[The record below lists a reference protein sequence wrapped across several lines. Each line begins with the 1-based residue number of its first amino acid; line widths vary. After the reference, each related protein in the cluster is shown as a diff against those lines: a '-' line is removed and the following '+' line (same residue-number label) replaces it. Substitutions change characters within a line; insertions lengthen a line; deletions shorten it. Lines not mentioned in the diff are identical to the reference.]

1 MDWRRTAVCCAFL
14 YAALCIVALTGCDE
28 KKPAAQAGGPPVT
41 VANPTARR
49 IAEWDDYTG
58 RFQATEYVEI
68 RARVNGYL
76 DSIHFTD
83 GQIVKKGDLL
93 FVIDP
98 RPYQATADSDA
109 AALTQTQARLD
120 LANREQVRAAAL
132 AKSQNGSVEALDKAV
147 QEQRA
152 AGGAVQAA
160 QAELRRAQLD
170 LEFTHVTSPVTGRIS
185 RHLVSLGNLVSG
197 GESNSTLLTTIVSLD
212 PIYFYFDADQNA
224 YLKYTRLNL
233 SGQRRSSRD
242 VANPVRLALNDEKDF
257 PHQGHMDF
265 VDNQIDFG
273 TGTIR
278 GRAVFD
284 NADLV
289 FTPGMFGRIQ
299 LIGEPEHDA
308 LLLPDDAIGTDQAR
322 RFVYVVGD
330 GNVATAR
337 EVVLGP
343 VIDGL
348 RVVRS
353 GVAVSDRIIVNGL
366 QRVRV
371 GQPVTP
377 QPPPQ
382 AQPKQAEAH

>member
-1 MDWRRTAVCCAFL
+1 MHLHWKAAFGAFL
-14 YAALCIVALTGCDE
+14 CIAALAGCDNR
-28 KKPAAQAGGPPVT
+28 KPGPQAGAPPVT

-49 IAEWDDYTG
+49 ITEWDDYTG
-58 RFQATEYVEI
+58 RFQATEYVEL

-76 DSIHFTD
+76 QSINFTD

-98 RPYQATADSDA
+98 RPYQATADSA
-109 AALTQTQARLD
+109 SAALAQAQARLD
-120 LANREQVRAAAL
+120 LANREQVRAASL
-132 AKSQNGSVEALDKAV
+132 AKTQYGSVETLDKAV

-152 AGGAVQAA
+152 ATGAVDAA

-170 LEFTHVTSPVTGRIS
+170 LEFTHITSPVTGRIG
-185 RHLVSLGNLVSG
+185 RHLVSIGNLISG
-197 GESNSTLLTTIVSLD
+197 GEANSTLLTTVVSLD

-224 YLKYTRLNL
+224 YLKYVRLDL
-233 SGQRRSSRD
+233 SGQRRSSRV

-284 NADLV
+284 NADLI
-289 FTPGMFGRIQ
+289 FTPGMFARVQ
-299 LIGEPEHDA
+299 LLGEPEHDA
-308 LLLPDDAIGTDQAR
+308 LLLPDEAIGTDQAR
-322 RFVYVVGD
+322 RFVYVLGE
-330 GNVATAR
+330 GNVATPR
-337 EVVLGP
+337 EVTLGP
-343 VIDGL
+343 IIDGL
-348 RVVRS
+348 RVVRAGLS
-353 GVAVSDRIIVNGL
+353 ATDRVIVNGL
-366 QRVRV
+366 QRVRA

-377 QPPPQ
+377 MPPPQ
-382 AQPKQAEAH
+382 QTPKQATVGGR